1 VSELSAMIPPP
12 RPVPAVSVVIRAH
25 NSRWRIDRAIA
36 SVLKQSTTDWEL
48 IVVDDGSTDGTSDW
62 IRGAYAGERRMRLIA
77 GMSRRG
83 AAAAANIGVERARG
97 ARIGFLDSDDE
108 WTPTFLATLG
118 QALDDNPEAIA
129 AYADHI
135 QVWDEVALERVVGAP
150 DPEDQRGAMLAAP
163 FIPCLSQMLFRR
175 AELLQL
181 GRFDE
186 RLAVVS
192 DRDMLYRA
200 VLRHPRPFVAVA
212 LPLARRHFHAGNLMN
227 DGERAV
233 QEGRA
238 VVERAFEHPAAAP
251 HQRLKDRAMAGV
263 AARATGFE
271 RQRAVLAVAPTVSIS
286 VVIATRDRRALLQ
299 EAIASVDRQAYRNRE
314 LIVVDD
320 GSSDG
325 TADWLRSLGRDDIRV
340 LTIEGGR
347 MASARNHGNAV
358 ASGEIVAALDD
369 DDRWLDG
376 YLAAV
381 AGAFSL
387 SPAPVFSFA
396 DFFIWRT
403 LGGGMQRVF
412 HQSPAGFPDLVQRM
426 LDTTFPISTTVFAA
440 RRDLLAAVGGY
451 DPGFRRGEDLDLYL
465 RLLTHEFRPG
475 VEAQASN
482 APVHIARPLALRLVA
497 PLGRDAAALRDLSVS
512 EHDRVLD
519 KFFASPAGAA
529 YRELAESARTIG
541 RTRLDRFYRDAMDVD
556 TAPANSI
563 AANSEDTP

>member
-1 VSELSAMIPPP
+1 MIPPP
-12 RPVPAVSVVIRAH
+12 RPVPAFSVVIRAH

-36 SVLKQSTTDWEL
+36 SVLKQSAGDWEL

-62 IRGAYAGERRMRLIA
+62 IRSAYAGERRMRLIA

-108 WTPTFLATLG
+108 WTPAFLATLG
-118 QALDDNPEAIA
+118 QALDDNTEAIA

-186 RLAVVS
+186 RFAVVS
-192 DRDMLYRA
+192 DRDVLYRA

-227 DGERAV
+227 DSERAV
-233 QEGRA
+233 REGRA
-238 VVERAFEHPAAAP
+238 AVERAFAHPAAAP
-251 HQRLKDRAMAGV
+251 HLRLKDQAMAGV
-263 AARATGFE
+263 AARAAGFE
-271 RQRAVLAVAPTVSIS
+271 RQRATLAGTPTAPIS

-320 GSSDG
+320 GSTDG
-325 TADWLRSLGRDDIRV
+325 TGDWLRSLGRDDLRV
-340 LTIEGGR
+340 LTVAAGC
-347 MASARNHGNAV
+347 MAAARNHGNAA
-358 ASGEIVAALDD
+358 ASGEIIAALDD

-396 DFFIWRT
+396 DFFIWQT
-403 LGGGMQRVF
+403 VGGGVRRVF
-412 HQSPAGFPDLVQRM
+412 HQSPADFPDLVQRM

-440 RRDLLAAVGGY
+440 RREVLTAVGGY
-451 DPGFRRGEDLDLYL
+451 DPSFRRGEDLDLYL
-465 RLLTHEFRPG
+465 RLLTHQFRAG
-475 VEAQASN
+475 IEAQASH
-482 APVHIARPLALRLVA
+482 APAHIALPLATRLIA
-497 PLGRDAAALRDLSVS
+497 PLDRDANALRDLSVH

-529 YRELAESARTIG
+529 YRELAESARAVG
-541 RTRLDRFYRDAMDVD
+541 RARLSRFYRDAMGVD
-556 TAPANSI
+556 AASEPANSMPTS
-563 AANSEDTP
+563 SEDMP